1 MRSRFGAVGGVVW
14 GGESIR
20 PRGGAVGR
28 QLLSRCRP
36 TAPPLGRIPSTVQ
49 HQGAE
54 VPSWEEASMCLV
66 LVVWR
71 MHPHYPCVVAA
82 NRDEF
87 HARPTAGAGWWPDHP
102 SILAGRD
109 LEAGGTWLGVTR
121 TGRFAALTNYRDP
134 ERLRTATPRRGALVT
149 SMLESGASVA
159 EGLTYLRGV
168 GADYNGFNL
177 IFSDGERLGIYV
189 SVGGSGRELGPGI
202 YGLSNHLLDTPWP
215 KVQKAKSRLEAALSD
230 MSDTAP
236 LLALLRD
243 DRPAPDAQL
252 PQTGVSLEWERLLS
266 SAFVR
271 APDYGTR
278 CSTIIRIEAQGR
290 AYFEEWSW
298 SAGGSEIGR
307 TGLQFGRRDDWG
319 KKPM

>member
-1 MRSRFGAVGGVVW
+1 
-14 GGESIR
+14 
-20 PRGGAVGR
+20 
-28 QLLSRCRP
+28 
-36 TAPPLGRIPSTVQ
+36 
-49 HQGAE
+49 
-54 VPSWEEASMCLV
+54 MCLV

-71 MHPHYPCVVAA
+71 THPQIPCLVAA

-87 HARPTAGAGWWPDHP
+87 HARPTAPAAWWSDHP
-102 SILAGRD
+102 QILAGRD
-109 LEAGGTWLGVTR
+109 LEAGGTWLGMTR

-134 ERLRTATPRRGALVT
+134 EQRQAQAPSRGALVT
-149 SMLESGASVA
+149 YMLESGVSVA
-159 EGLTYLRGV
+159 EGLAHLRAEGP
-168 GADYNGFNL
+168 GYNGFNM
-177 IFSDGERLGIYV
+177 IFSDGERLGIFE
-189 SVGGSGRELGPGI
+189 STRGAGRELGPGI

-215 KVQKAKSRLEAALSD
+215 KVQKAKSRLQAALSNTT
-230 MSDTAP
+230 DTAP

-252 PQTGVSLEWERLLS
+252 PQTGVSIEWERLLS

-271 APDYGTR
+271 AQDYGTR

-307 TGLQFGRRDDWG
+307 TSLQFELTSNVRI
-319 KKPM
+319 

>member
-1 MRSRFGAVGGVVW
+1 
-14 GGESIR
+14 
-20 PRGGAVGR
+20 
-28 QLLSRCRP
+28 
-36 TAPPLGRIPSTVQ
+36 
-49 HQGAE
+49 
-54 VPSWEEASMCLV
+54 MCLV

-71 MHPHYPCVVAA
+71 VHPRYPCLVAA

-87 HARPTAGAGWWPDHP
+87 HARPTARAEWWPDRP
-102 SILAGRD
+102 QILAGRD

-121 TGRFAALTNYRDP
+121 MGRFAALTNYRDP
-134 ERLRTATPRRGALVT
+134 EQPRRATAPSRGALVT

-177 IFSDGERLGIYV
+177 IFSDGERLGIYE
-189 SVGGSGRELGPGI
+189 SACGSGRELGPGI

-215 KVQKAKSRLEAALSD
+215 KVKNAKTRLEAALLGLT
-230 MSDTAP
+230 DTAP
-236 LLALLRD
+236 LLAILRD
-243 DRPAPDAQL
+243 DRPASDAQL
-252 PQTGVSLEWERLLS
+252 PQTGVNLEWERLLS

-278 CSTIIRIEAQGR
+278 CSTIIRIERQGR

-298 SAGGSEIGR
+298 DSVGSDSGM
-307 TGLQFGRRDDWG
+307 TSLQFELE
-319 KKPM
+319 

>member
-1 MRSRFGAVGGVVW
+1 
-14 GGESIR
+14 
-20 PRGGAVGR
+20 
-28 QLLSRCRP
+28 
-36 TAPPLGRIPSTVQ
+36 
-49 HQGAE
+49 
-54 VPSWEEASMCLV
+54 MCLV

-71 MHPHYPCVVAA
+71 VHPRYTCLVAA

-87 HARPTAGAGWWPDHP
+87 HARPTARAEWWPDQP
-102 SILAGRD
+102 QILAGRD

-121 TGRFAALTNYRDP
+121 KGRFAALTNYRDP
-134 ERLRTATPRRGALVT
+134 EQRRAAAPSRGALVT

-159 EGLTYLRGV
+159 EGLAYLRDV

-177 IFSDGERLGIYV
+177 IFSDGERLGIYE
-189 SVGGSGRELGPGI
+189 SVRGAGRELEPGI

-215 KVQKAKSRLEAALSD
+215 KVQNAKTRLESALLD
-230 MSDTAP
+230 LTDTAP
-236 LLALLRD
+236 LLDLLRD
-243 DRPAPDAQL
+243 DRPASDAQL

-278 CSTIIRIEAQGR
+278 CSTIIRIERRGR

-298 SAGGSEIGR
+298 DSVGSDIGR
-307 TGLQFGRRDDWG
+307 ISLLFELE
-319 KKPM
+319 